1 MSFLNWGG
9 NRVHKNKKEDTVYIC
24 KDFFFFLNPLLLRAS
39 YSKRKKF
46 GLWQV
51 FLFPFAM

>member
-24 KDFFFFLNPLLLRAS
+24 KDFFFFKPIAPKS
-39 YSKRKKF
+39 II
-46 GLWQV
+46 
-51 FLFPFAM
+51 